1 MKRNIFKALAVV
13 ALAASLTSC
22 GDDFLETKNYKGVD
36 VDNGLSNASAV
47 ANAVNGEYYWLHD
60 YRFAGNFA
68 INIGEIP
75 TDIAYWNAGT
85 DHFNDI
91 YQFTLLIK
99 IITCMVF
106 GNMVIRLLITQHVQ
120 SRQQRTCMGL
130 LRKRIR

>member
-13 ALAASLTSC
+13 ALAASLTGC

-91 YQFTLLIK
+91 YQFTFTDQDNYLYGI
-99 IITCMVF
+99 
-106 GNMVIRLLITQHVQ
+106 
-120 SRQQRTCMGL
+120 
-130 LRKRIR
+130 